1 MIQAQVLCQ
10 DSAPQKKKMVLDV
23 NNVLRK
29 SPRFSGDFFQK
40 LCSAHS
46 ETLAAWAIVALG
58 LSSEIA
64 LGYHISNQSARQ
76 KTPLH
81 CHCRSGFMRAGIG
94 IVLES

>member
-46 ETLAAWAIVALG
+46 ETLAAWAMVAWFVL
-58 LSSEIA
+58 EIA
-64 LGYHISNQSARQ
+64 LGYHISNQSALQ